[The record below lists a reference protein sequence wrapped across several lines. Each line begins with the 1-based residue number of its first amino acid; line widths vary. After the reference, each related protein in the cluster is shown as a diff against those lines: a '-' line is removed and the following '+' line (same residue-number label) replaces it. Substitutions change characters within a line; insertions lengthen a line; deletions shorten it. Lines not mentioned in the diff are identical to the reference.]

1 MNHLHILISFHFTLC
16 LSSCRILS
24 NRRLIIFMHIS
35 KISINSNSLN
45 IIPKIGFYSNHGIWN
60 YIGGKLFQFRSSSM
74 DIYYDISTHILKM
87 TIKLKEYCKE
97 MSIKFDSDFK
107 DSFTTS
113 LMHLFDKLY
122 LEFEHDS
129 DHDSY
134 LPIYCYNNNSNN
146 DNSTSMNISDETSEG
161 IKSMKVKSVVLDKH
175 IKLTDGEQTS
185 DIIKYLATRKIGKM
199 KTESNARSV
208 KYSNLNP
215 NHSIEFSEK
224 DDKIIKLRERISD
237 YYVKRILTN
246 SSNKIDDVLSSS
258 SLNRIRGRPQAILNQ
273 LGEGK

>member
-60 YIGGKLFQFRSSSM
+60 YIGGKLFQFRSSSL
-74 DIYYDISTHILKM
+74 DIYYDISSHILKM

-97 MSIKFDSDFK
+97 MSIRVDSDFK
-107 DSFTTS
+107 DSFTAS
-113 LMHLFDKLY
+113 LKHLFDKLY

-129 DHDSY
+129 DY
-134 LPIYCYNNNSNN
+134 EVYQPIHHHHS
-146 DNSTSMNISDETSEG
+146 NSTSLNIPHAVSDDLTDG
-161 IKSMKVKSVVLDKH
+161 IKSMKVKSVVLDKQ
-175 IKLTDGEQTS
+175 IKMTDGDQST
-185 DIIKYLATRKIGKM
+185 DIMKYLATRKIGKM

-215 NHSIEFSEK
+215 NHFIEFSE
-224 DDKIIKLRERISD
+224 DEHIIKLRERISD
-237 YYVKRILTN
+237 YYVKRLLTK
-246 SSNKIDDVLSSS
+246 SSNKIDDVLSPS
-258 SLNRIRGRPQAILNQ
+258 SLTRIRGRPKAILNQ

>member
-1 MNHLHILISFHFTLC
+1 MDISELT
-16 LSSCRILS
+16 LSSGKLKILT
-24 NRRLIIFMHIS
+24 
-35 KISINSNSLN
+35 KD
-45 IIPKIGFYSNHGIWN
+45 GFYLRTGIWN
-60 YIGGKLFQFRSSSM
+60 YIGGKLFQFRSSSLN
-74 DIYYDISTHILKM
+74 IYYDISTHILKM

-134 LPIYCYNNNSNN
+134 QPIYCYNN
-146 DNSTSMNISDETSEG
+146 NSTSMNISDETSEG

-215 NHSIEFSEK
+215 NHSIEFSEE
-224 DDKIIKLRERISD
+224 DDKMIKLRERISD
-237 YYVKRILTN
+237 YYVKRLLTK
-246 SSNKIDDVLSSS
+246 SSNQIDDVLSPS
-258 SLNRIRGRPQAILNQ
+258 SLTRIRGRPQSILNQ

>member
-45 IIPKIGFYSNHGIWN
+45 IIPKLGFYSNNDFWN

-97 MSIKFDSDFK
+97 MSISFDSDFK
-107 DSFTTS
+107 NSFTTS
-113 LMHLFDKLY
+113 LKHLFDKLY

-129 DHDSY
+129 DYDSY
-134 LPIYCYNNNSNN
+134 QPIYCYNN
-146 DNSTSMNISDETSEG
+146 NSTSMNISDETSEG
-161 IKSMKVKSVVLDKH
+161 IKSMKVKSVILDKH
-175 IKLTDGEQTS
+175 IKLTDGEQSS

>member
-1 MNHLHILISFHFTLC
+1 MDISELTI
-16 LSSCRILS
+16 SSS
-24 NRRLIIFMHIS
+24 KS
-35 KISINSNSLN
+35 KILT
-45 IIPKIGFYSNHGIWN
+45 KDGFYLKTGIWN
-60 YIGGKLFQFRSSSM
+60 YIGGKLFQFRSSSLN
-74 DIYYDISTHILKM
+74 IYYDISTHILKM
-87 TIKLKEYCKE
+87 TIKLKEFCKE
-97 MSIKFDSDFK
+97 MSISFDSDFK

-113 LMHLFDKLY
+113 LKHLFDKLH
-122 LEFEHDS
+122 LEFEQDT
-129 DHDSY
+129 DYDSY
-134 LPIYCYNNNSNN
+134 MPIHHHS
-146 DNSTSMNISDETSEG
+146 NSTSFNIPEVATDDLTDG
-161 IKSMKVKSVVLDKH
+161 IKSMKVKSVVLDKQ
-175 IKLTDGEQTS
+175 IKMTDGDQST
-185 DIIKYLATRKIGKM
+185 DIMKYLATRKIGKM

>member
-1 MNHLHILISFHFTLC
+1 
-16 LSSCRILS
+16 
-24 NRRLIIFMHIS
+24 MHIS

-97 MSIKFDSDFK
+97 MSISFDSDFK
-107 DSFTTS
+107 NSFTTS
-113 LMHLFDKLY
+113 LKHLFDKLY
-122 LEFEHDS
+122 LEIEQES
-129 DHDSY
+129 DY
-134 LPIYCYNNNSNN
+134 EVYQPIHHHHS
-146 DNSTSMNISDETSEG
+146 NSTSLNIPHAVSDDVTNV
-161 IKSMKVKSVVLDKH
+161 IKSMKVKSVILNKH
-175 IKLTDGEQTS
+175 INMTDQKQSS
-185 DIIKYLATRKIGKM
+185 DILKYLATRKIGKM

-215 NHSIEFSEK
+215 NHFIEFSE
-224 DDKIIKLRERISD
+224 DEHIIKLRERISD

>member
-1 MNHLHILISFHFTLC
+1 
-16 LSSCRILS
+16 
-24 NRRLIIFMHIS
+24 MHIS

-97 MSIKFDSDFK
+97 MSISFDSDFK
-107 DSFTTS
+107 NSFTTS
-113 LMHLFDKLY
+113 LKHLFDKLY

-129 DHDSY
+129 DY
-134 LPIYCYNNNSNN
+134 EVYQPIHHHHS
-146 DNSTSMNISDETSEG
+146 NSTSLNIPHAVSDDVTNV
-161 IKSMKVKSVVLDKH
+161 IKSMKVKSVILNKH
-175 IKLTDGEQTS
+175 INMTDQKQSS
-185 DIIKYLATRKIGKM
+185 DILKYLATRKIGKM
-199 KTESNARSV
+199 KTESNARLV

-215 NHSIEFSEK
+215 NHFIEFSE
-224 DDKIIKLRERISD
+224 DEHIIKLRERISD
-237 YYVKRILTN
+237 YYVKRLLTN
-246 SSNKIDDVLSSS
+246 TSNQIDDVLSPS
-258 SLNRIRGRPQAILNQ
+258 SLTRIRGRPKAILNQ